1 VDDEVNYG
9 EYARRTAAAQRAA
22 YDMALRARDAQ
33 RGVDEITGKWMSIP
47 VSEFEALHARIRD
60 LEAQVGQEVTLV
72 IQGFAPAQVRLVR
85 QADGAWSNPEAI
97 SLRATASFEIG
108 EADLAAQVHA
118 HDPQS
123 CAQCSG
129 HPLDR

>member
-22 YDMALRARDAQ
+22 YDMALRARDEQSA
-33 RGVDEITGKWMSIP
+33 VDGTWMSIP